1 MLEGKSVSFIS
12 FISSRLLFFSV
23 LVPSLVGDAEDTDD
37 VEDVEE
43 DDADDDV
50 EEEDDDGNVELDNS
64 DDLDDL
70 GSRDE
75 RLTFLLGI

>member
-23 LVPSLVGDAEDTDD
+23 LVPSLVGDA
-37 VEDVEE
+37 EDVEE